1 MTTDAFRGRCVLL
14 GVTGGVA
21 AYKAAEIASRLVKAG
36 ADVDVIMTDAA
47 QRFVT
52 PLTFESLTH
61 RPVHTGLWAAREVE
75 PNHISLAV
83 RADLLLVAP
92 ATADTMATVAL
103 GLAGDLLACVALAT
117 RAPIL
122 LAPAMNDN
130 MWAHPATQ
138 AHAETLAAR
147 GVRMVGPVAG
157 RLASGR
163 EGAPG
168 RMAEPAE
175 IVAAAAEILGN
186 GGAVRA

>member
-1 MTTDAFRGRCVLL
+1 MSEAFRSRCVLL

-36 ADVDVIMTDAA
+36 AEVDVVMTDAA

-61 RPVHTGLWAAREVE
+61 RPVHTGLWAARVVE
-75 PNHISLAV
+75 PNHVSLAE

-92 ATADTMATVAL
+92 ATADAMAKFAL
-103 GLAGDLLACVALAT
+103 GLADDLLSCVALAT

-138 AHAETLAAR
+138 AHAETLSAR
-147 GVRMVGPVAG
+147 GVRTVGPVPG
-157 RLASGR
+157 RLASGK

-168 RMAEPAE
+168 RMAEPEA
-175 IVAAAAEILGN
+175 IVAAAAEILES
-186 GGAVRA
+186 GGSVRV